1 MEHGTF
7 CWNELITD
15 DPEKSGAFFSELL
28 GWGRKKMETQM
39 GTYTVFTKDSK
50 EVGGMMKPP
59 PPQQCPCGC
68 ESCPPGWY
76 AYITVDDVDASAA
89 KAAELGGKVLMQ
101 PFDIPD
107 VGRICAIADPTG
119 TSVMLMTPAMK

>member
-15 DPEKSGAFFSELL
+15 DPEKSGAFFVGLL
-28 GWGRKKMETQM
+28 GWGQKKMETQM
-39 GTYTVFTKDSK
+39 GTYTVFTKDGK
-50 EVGGMMKPP
+50 EVGGMMKLPAP
-59 PPQQCPCGC
+59 EGCGCGC
-68 ESCPPGWY
+68 ESFPPGWY
-76 AYITVDDVDASAA
+76 AYIAVEDVDASAA
-89 KAAELGGKVLMQ
+89 KASELGGNVLMP

-119 TSVMLMTPAMK
+119 NCVMLMTPAAK